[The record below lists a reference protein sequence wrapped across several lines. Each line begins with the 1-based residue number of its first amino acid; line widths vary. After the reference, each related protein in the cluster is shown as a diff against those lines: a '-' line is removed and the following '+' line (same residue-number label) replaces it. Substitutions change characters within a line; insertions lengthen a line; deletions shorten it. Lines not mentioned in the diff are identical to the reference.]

1 MKTLLSGQIQTKR
14 DMIAQILDGCWKSC
28 IEPDGRTG
36 RPFVADAIIANP
48 PSFAHVHCAQAL
60 GIPVHLM
67 FTMPWSSTRFFRH
80 PLANIKEPKEINEAT
95 RQTLNW
101 VSFAFVEWMT
111 WQGFVEAPVN
121 FSILPLLTSMCLVS
135 ETSSMTGDGPL
146 ISNQYHSRKAR
157 YLPRNYVFRP
167 HTAGHQHWYPN
178 PWTGQTS

>member
-1 MKTLLSGQIQTKR
+1 MKTLLSGEIGTKR
-14 DMIAQILDGCWKSC
+14 DMVASILDGCWKSC
-28 IEPDGRTG
+28 IEPDGKTG

-80 PLANIKEPKEINEAT
+80 PLANIKDSQQINEAT

-111 WQGFVEAPVN
+111 WQGFVKIFN
-121 FSILPLLTSMCLVS
+121 SHLYILPLLISLCLVS
-135 ETSSMTGDGPL
+135 GTLSMIGAAPL
-146 ISNQYHSRKAR
+146 ISNRCHSQRAR
-157 YLPRNYVFRP
+157 YLPRNSAFRQP
-167 HTAGHQHWYPN
+167 TAGHQH
-178 PWTGQTS
+178 